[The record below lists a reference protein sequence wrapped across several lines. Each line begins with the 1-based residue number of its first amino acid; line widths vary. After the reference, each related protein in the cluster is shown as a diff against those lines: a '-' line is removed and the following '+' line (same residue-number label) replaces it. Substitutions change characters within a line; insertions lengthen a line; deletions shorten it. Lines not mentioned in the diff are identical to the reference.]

1 MLDKKTAGYGRRAF
15 INAGSGPKANN
26 RLPGYFGSWRQ
37 IRVDIDP
44 DTKPDIVA
52 SITDLSS
59 IPGGSVDAVWAA
71 HCVEHLHLHDVPA
84 ALSEFRRVLRKTGF
98 ICIVVPD
105 LQAIAE
111 WIATDRLFETI
122 YQSPAG
128 PVTAHDMIW
137 GFSPAIAAGKVAM
150 AHRCGFTPTPLV
162 ECLTRAGFAE
172 VQVRRKNSLELV
184 ALALCQKSKR
194 EGLRDEILAELGF

>member
-1 MLDKKTAGYGRRAF
+1 MLDKRTASNKRRAF
-15 INAGSGPKANN
+15 INAGCGPKANN
-26 RLPGYFGSWRQ
+26 RLPRYFSSWRQ

-44 DTKPDIVA
+44 DAKPDLVA

-71 HCVEHLHLHDVPA
+71 HCVEHLYLHDVLA

-98 ICIVVPD
+98 ACIVVPD

-150 AHRCGFTPTPLV
+150 AHRCGFTPTPFA

-184 ALALCQKSKR
+184 AVALCQKSKR
-194 EGLRDEILAELGF
+194 EGLRGELLTELGF

>member
-1 MLDKKTAGYGRRAF
+1 MADKKTASYGRRTF

-44 DTKPDIVA
+44 GTKPDIVA

-59 IPGGSVDAVWAA
+59 VPDGSVDAIWAA
-71 HCVEHLHLHDVPA
+71 HCVEHLYPHEVPA

-98 ICIVVPD
+98 ACIVVPD

-111 WIATDRLFETI
+111 WIATDRLLETI

-137 GFSPAIAAGKVAM
+137 GFGPAIATGNLAM
-150 AHRCGFTPTPLV
+150 AHRCGFTPTPFV
-162 ECLTRAGFAE
+162 QSLTRAGFAE
-172 VQVRRKNSLELV
+172 VQIRRKNTLELV
-184 ALALCQKSKR
+184 ALALRQKSKR
-194 EGLRDEILAELGF
+194 EGLREEILAELGF

>member
-1 MLDKKTAGYGRRAF
+1 MPDKKTASAGRRAF
-15 INAGSGPKANN
+15 INAGCGPKTIN

-37 IRVDIDP
+37 IRVDVDP
-44 DTKPDIVA
+44 DTQPDIVA
-52 SITDLSS
+52 SIADLSS
-59 IPGGSVDAVWAA
+59 IPDGSVDAVWAA
-71 HCVEHLHLHDVPA
+71 HCVEHLYPHDVPA

-98 ICIVVPD
+98 ACIVVPD

-111 WIATDRLFETI
+111 WIATDRLLETI

-137 GFSPAIAAGKVAM
+137 GFGRSIAAGNVAM

-162 ECLTRAGFAE
+162 EYLTRAGFAE
-172 VQVRRKNSLELV
+172 VQVRRRNSLELV

-194 EGLRDEILAELGF
+194 EGLREKMLSELGF